1 MEFTKITIDNPV
13 VIPPTEE
20 KVYDKQWV
28 SQLVIRSKAGDKT
41 SISAVLIPYKEGV
54 GTIDEPREQV
64 HLEDVFGAMVDE
76 NRPQELRTL
85 LAQTMELILQT
96 VKAEKEYQKTL
107 QSEEEVI

>member
-1 MEFTKITIDNPV
+1 MEFTKITNDNPV

-41 SISAVLIPYKEGV
+41 SISAVLIPYN
-54 GTIDEPREQV
+54 GTDTIEEPREQV
-64 HLEDVFGAMVDE
+64 MLEDVFGAMEDE
-76 NRPQELRTL
+76 NRPVELRTL

-107 QSEEEVI
+107 PKEEIPV